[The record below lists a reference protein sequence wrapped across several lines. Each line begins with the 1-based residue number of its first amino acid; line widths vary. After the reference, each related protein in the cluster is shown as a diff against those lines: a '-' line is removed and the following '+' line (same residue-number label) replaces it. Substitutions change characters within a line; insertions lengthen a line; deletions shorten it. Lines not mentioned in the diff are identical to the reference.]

1 MSKCPPEAIERFER
15 ALLAYLH
22 RKHPGHV
29 FTVVVNP
36 EASVPE
42 SAEPIDE
49 EIA

>member
-1 MSKCPPEAIERFER
+1 MKAPPEAIERFER

-22 RKHPGHV
+22 HKHPGYV

-36 EASVPE
+36 SVPE
-42 SAEPIDE
+42 GAEPIDE